1 MAFDFSSNKGI
12 ATTVGFSPIV
22 SLADEKIGA
31 KYSILKALTNIIW
44 APIQNGLSNISLS
57 ANWMWPANNP
67 GENTRLYNAVKS
79 VSDFAIELG
88 VNIPTGKDSLSMTQK
103 YSNGLKVLSPGT
115 VIISAV
121 SEVSDI
127 YNVIKPNL
135 LYDEKLELIYVHK
148 N

>member
-12 ATTVGFSPIV
+12 ATTLGFSPIV

-44 APIQNGLSNISLS
+44 APIQNGLPNISLS

-115 VIISAV
+115 VIILS
-121 SEVSDI
+121 
-127 YNVIKPNL
+127 
-135 LYDEKLELIYVHK
+135 LIHI
-148 N
+148 